1 MDRCAK
7 RCSDGQRRYA
17 LRGGAVLKRYERFI
31 GKYTKLGKKVSDL
44 TRIEA
49 LMNAVGDPQER
60 LRFVHIAGTN
70 GKGSIAEMTARA
82 LTAAGY
88 RTGLFTSPYIIR
100 YNDRIRVDGRE
111 ITDGELD
118 ALADITEPAAE
129 GLSELGFS
137 QFEITQAMAM
147 LHYERCGCDIV
158 VLETGLGGALD
169 STNII
174 PPPLVSV
181 IGSVSFDHTAIL
193 GDTLGEIAAQKAGII
208 KRGSP
213 SVLSYGNPAEV
224 EDVVR
229 HRAEACGSELVIPS
243 EAEPVRV
250 TAFGSEFIY
259 GGVRY
264 KVAMGGAHQIVNACT
279 VLETL
284 NVLKGRGFEISEA
297 AVREGLRAVIPARVQ
312 LLSRE
317 PAVILDG
324 GHNPDGI
331 KALAAALGT
340 IDCPKRAVIGMLS
353 DKDSAS
359 AVRELV
365 GCAESFVCVDGFAP
379 NARSAAEL
387 AELIRQAGGN
397 AKASTL
403 PPVETVRRELK
414 ALPHGTALVICGSLY
429 LASVFA
435 QGRLL

>member
-1 MDRCAK
+1 M
-7 RCSDGQRRYA
+7 
-17 LRGGAVLKRYERFI
+17 KRYERFI

-44 TRIEA
+44 TRIAA

-193 GDTLGEIAAQKAGII
+193 GDTLGEIAAQKAGIL
-208 KRGSP
+208 KPG
-213 SVLSYGNPAEV
+213 V
-224 EDVVR
+224 
-229 HRAEACGSELVIPS
+229 
-243 EAEPVRV
+243 PV
-250 TAFGSEFIY
+250 
-259 GGVRY
+259 
-264 KVAMGGAHQIVNACT
+264 
-279 VLETL
+279 
-284 NVLKGRGFEISEA
+284 
-297 AVREGLRAVIPARVQ
+297 
-312 LLSRE
+312 
-317 PAVILDG
+317 
-324 GHNPDGI
+324 
-331 KALAAALGT
+331 
-340 IDCPKRAVIGMLS
+340 
-353 DKDSAS
+353 
-359 AVRELV
+359 
-365 GCAESFVCVDGFAP
+365 VCVGDEP
-379 NARSAAEL
+379 EVR
-387 AELIRQAGGN
+387 
-397 AKASTL
+397 
-403 PPVETVRRELK
+403 ETVRRTAEEKNCPFYAVDRDSYRDVVQDAGDASAPELTDYAIHERR
-414 ALPHGTALVICGSLY
+414 ALMARHSYLLRMIRELDTAENAAAL
-429 LASVFA
+429 
-435 QGRLL
+435 